1 MCRLQFPLRRVEDRS
16 SKSPALP
23 GTNDATLVGWVLAR
37 RVPWIARPLRSIGAI
52 ASGID
57 AGRLNLF
64 LRNNCTAA
72 PRWLQQSLC
81 QRQLRPEVMIT
92 YKQYHI
98 ERFEHGPKRWV
109 ARITRT
115 DGQNIRTILP
125 VSERPYLDTKPTA
138 SAEEAEALA
147 KEGIDFGGVV

>member
-1 MCRLQFPLRRVEDRS
+1 MLD
-16 SKSPALP
+16 
-23 GTNDATLVGWVLAR
+23 TM
-37 RVPWIARPLRSIGAI
+37 
-52 ASGID
+52 
-57 AGRLNLF
+57 
-64 LRNNCTAA
+64 
-72 PRWLQQSLC
+72 SLC
-81 QRQLRPEVMIT
+81 QRQLRPTVMIT

-125 VSERPYLDTKPTA
+125 ATELPYLETKPTT